1 MADAPTAG
9 AARYASVAEV
19 RADVERAGG
28 DASGLCG
35 FGRCFCVKAAP
46 GISGRKER
54 GHWPR
59 FQEADRNRR
68 LLATAIAAF
77 DSRQEL
83 RGTLQLPRCEPTWNG
98 LAATPPRCAGW
109 GAASASR
116 PPWVSPGRNEGTGHS
131 FRSRSAVIGCCSAPP
146 LLHSTAWSPV
156 QRTRVYARRWSGS

>member
-1 MADAPTAG
+1 MADVTAG

-77 DSRQEL
+77 DSLESDAKDSNIRQTMGPAGAPLDLLPVTGGTFVSRRQICPACGPQAEKGPRSAL
-83 RGTLQLPRCEPTWNG
+83 DSQRTQTALQAIFRGRGRGPR
-98 LAATPPRCAGW
+98 
-109 GAASASR
+109 
-116 PPWVSPGRNEGTGHS
+116 
-131 FRSRSAVIGCCSAPP
+131 RSR
-146 LLHSTAWSPV
+146 
-156 QRTRVYARRWSGS
+156 AR

>member
-59 FQEADRNRR
+59 FQESERRNRKLR
-68 LLATAIAAF
+68 LQKE
-77 DSRQEL
+77 RP
-83 RGTLQLPRCEPTWNG
+83 RGRG
-98 LAATPPRCAGW
+98 LKHHLSG
-109 GAASASR
+109 
-116 PPWVSPGRNEGTGHS
+116 
-131 FRSRSAVIGCCSAPP
+131 P
-146 LLHSTAWSPV
+146 L
-156 QRTRVYARRWSGS
+156 

>member
-1 MADAPTAG
+1 MADVTAG
-9 AARYASVAEV
+9 AARYASVAEAV

-54 GHWPR
+54 GQWPR

-77 DSRQEL
+77 DSLESDAKDSNIRQTMAWLLSE
-83 RGTLQLPRCEPTWNG
+83 N
-98 LAATPPRCAGW
+98 AT
-109 GAASASR
+109 
-116 PPWVSPGRNEGTGHS
+116 
-131 FRSRSAVIGCCSAPP
+131 
-146 LLHSTAWSPV
+146 
-156 QRTRVYARRWSGS
+156 

>member
-1 MADAPTAG
+1 MADARAG
-9 AARYASVAEV
+9 AARLYASLAEV

-46 GISGRKER
+46 GLTGGKGQ

-77 DSRQEL
+77 DSLESGAKDESIRQTMVWLLSE
-83 RGTLQLPRCEPTWNG
+83 G
-98 LAATPPRCAGW
+98 AT
-109 GAASASR
+109 
-116 PPWVSPGRNEGTGHS
+116 
-131 FRSRSAVIGCCSAPP
+131 
-146 LLHSTAWSPV
+146 
-156 QRTRVYARRWSGS
+156 